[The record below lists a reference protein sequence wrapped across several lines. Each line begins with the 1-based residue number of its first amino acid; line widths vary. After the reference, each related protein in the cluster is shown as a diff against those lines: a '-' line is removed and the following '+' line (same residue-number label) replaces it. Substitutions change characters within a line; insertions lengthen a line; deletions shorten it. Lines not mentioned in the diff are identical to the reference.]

1 MFDFLIDIVPREE
14 EDGGPPAAGGSA
26 GKKRGKGKGRKK
38 REVEVEEEEEVE
50 EPVAQ
55 RRRVEE
61 EREPVEGTTLLE
73 QLQRSKEALL
83 LQHAAENGGAG
94 PNGNGQVR
102 LLADLPRGTLLIS
115 LSAQGYPHNGAG
127 PASGGHDWAEG
138 YDYSNVRL
146 PSRTLAFLNDADTPS
161 QASHFYQPHPE

>member
-1 MFDFLIDIVPREE
+1 MFFRSRQLTPRPTVFIQELTARSHLVSLSSRRRTLSRPDVAQAILKSDMFDFLIDIVPREE

-83 LQHAAENGGAG
+83 LQHAAENGGAR

-115 LSAQGYPHNGAG
+115 LSAQGI
-127 PASGGHDWAEG
+127 PA
-138 YDYSNVRL
+138 
-146 PSRTLAFLNDADTPS
+146 
-161 QASHFYQPHPE
+161 